1 MKALPLIA
9 LVVLGAIVALAYP
22 ATSEQITVTA
32 EVPTYVSVVF
42 NYNAVSFGTVQ
53 PGTIDYPAPGN
64 SQGLYNV
71 TVSSNVNL
79 NVSIHRTA
87 WTPNDVLTLK
97 FAHALSPAGL
107 TPGVAF
113 EVTIDGTTYSF
124 SEIGEFQE
132 FHGYWLSVPS
142 TAPAGS
148 YSTTVTITYTP

>member
-9 LVVLGAIVALAYP
+9 LVILGAIVALAYP

-53 PGTIDYPAPGN
+53 PGAIDYPALGN

-79 NVSIHRTA
+79 NVSIYRTS

-97 FAHALSPAGL
+97 FAR
-107 TPGVAF
+107 
-113 EVTIDGTTYSF
+113 GTTVPS
-124 SEIGEFQE
+124 SPQVTVTTSSQLVGTISAGEFTDY
-132 FHGYWLSVPS
+132 HAYWLTVP
-142 TAPAGS
+142 TVTPAGS
-148 YSTTVTITYTP
+148 YSTTVTITYSP